1 MGSDTFSAGE
11 SGELSEWDAD
21 MHCFEAEKDVEILG
35 CFLDGAGPAGVWLT
49 LAEGLSCLRRAR
61 GCRLRPSEQEGR
73 GAGEGR
79 RAQMA
84 PSRVVR

>member
-35 CFLDGAGPAGVWLT
+35 CLPDGAGPAGVWLT

-61 GCRLRPSEQEGR
+61 GCAGFARQSRRGG
-73 GAGEGR
+73 GAGNDAGLGWR
-79 RAQMA
+79 RVAL
-84 PSRVVR
+84 